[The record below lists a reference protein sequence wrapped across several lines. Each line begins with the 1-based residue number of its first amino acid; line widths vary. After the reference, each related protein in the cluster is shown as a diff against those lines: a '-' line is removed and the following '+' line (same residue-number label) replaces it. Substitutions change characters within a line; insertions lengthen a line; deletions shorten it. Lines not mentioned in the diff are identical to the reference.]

1 MCVSWCVVELYSCC
15 PPRIIFSADG
25 CRHGNFPMLSTAS
38 PETTIYLINWDKKSM
53 GNGKMMVE
61 FFSAEMVLNVCSVF
75 RHSIWKSSIK
85 SEIYI
90 NKEKRRKLWRTW
102 RYRNCRAAGDWAITM
117 EASLR
122 AVDALNSPSAAM
134 TLARASRDASASAA
148 MARWSW
154 TGKRTSFLFS
164 YHSTTQYSSIDE
176 I

>member
-1 MCVSWCVVELYSCC
+1 MRIRIRKINQVAALLGGAAVSGTWNFISCYYVVIIIINYIITSFLTCVLLWSNKKRDEIIKFFLSICVCRDVLLNCIVVA

-90 NKEKRRKLWRTW
+90 KKKKKEK
-102 RYRNCRAAGDWAITM
+102 TM
-117 EASLR
+117 KNLKVSQL
-122 AVDALNSPSAAM
+122 
-134 TLARASRDASASAA
+134 
-148 MARWSW
+148 
-154 TGKRTSFLFS
+154 
-164 YHSTTQYSSIDE
+164 
-176 I
+176 